1 MFNRELM
8 TPKTLKIYEELV
20 VSLKVLK
27 AAHAKLIKQK
37 NRTAEENKQLRE
49 IIKAHNAC
57 EKMKNEIW
65 NAHSLVQIA
74 VLIFV
79 QVFRFIR

>member
-8 TPKTLKIYEELV
+8 SAKTLKIYEELV
-20 VSLKVLK
+20 GSLKVLK
-27 AAHAKLIKQK
+27 TEHARLIKRK
-37 NRTAEENKQLRE
+37 NRTDEENRQLRE

-65 NAHSLVQIA
+65 NAHSMVQIA
-74 VLIFV
+74 IKSTE
-79 QVFRFIR
+79 QKK